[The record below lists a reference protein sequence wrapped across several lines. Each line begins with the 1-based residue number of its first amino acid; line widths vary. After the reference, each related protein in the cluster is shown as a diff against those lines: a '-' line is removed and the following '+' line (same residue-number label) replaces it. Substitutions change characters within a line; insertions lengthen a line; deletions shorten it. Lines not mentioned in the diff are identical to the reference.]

1 MSPPYSWA
9 VFLGRPVLW
18 ALACG
23 GADGVHDLLTGLTDD
38 FAHAMALAG
47 AATLTD
53 IRGLAAPGTAG
64 PPPTAG

>member
-1 MSPPYSWA
+1 M
-9 VFLGRPVLW
+9 LW